1 MPEEKIYIKN
11 DPLIIEGLLS
21 KASGEK
27 GVVICHPHSLMGGS
41 MYNNVVEA
49 LQKVYTA
56 ENYST
61 LRFNFRG
68 VGGSTGVYDEGRG
81 EKKDIFAACEYLKKL
96 GLTKLFFAGY
106 SFGAW
111 VGSKI
116 LEENKNHFAASI
128 CVSPPVNYFNFNWE
142 NLSNK
147 INLFICG
154 DCDQFCKIDTLIQKA
169 QKINSPVEIICGAD
183 HFYRGKEKE
192 LMDILRKH
200 IIQSRKKIIAKKS
213 LILRKNSDKKL
224 QRKKAAIF

>member
-11 DPLIIEGLLS
+11 GSLIIEGLLS
-21 KASGEK
+21 KTPGEK

-49 LQKVYTA
+49 LQKAFAA

-81 EKKDIFAACEYLKKL
+81 EKEDIYFVCEYLKKY
-96 GLTKLFFAGY
+96 GMTKLFFAGY

-116 LEENKNHFAASI
+116 IEGSKNPFAASI
-128 CVSPPVNYFNFNWE
+128 CISPPINYFNFNWD
-142 NLSNK
+142 NLNNK

-154 DCDQFCKIDTLIQKA
+154 DCDQFCSLDVLIQKA
-169 QKINSPVEIICGAD
+169 KKINSPVETIRGAD
-183 HFYRGKEKE
+183 HFYMGKEKE
-192 LMDILRKH
+192 LMHILREH
-200 IIQSRKKIIAKKS
+200 IIA
-213 LILRKNSDKKL
+213 
-224 QRKKAAIF
+224 

>member
-1 MPEEKIYIKN
+1 MSEEKIYIKN
-11 DPLIIEGLLS
+11 GPLIIEGLLG
-21 KASGEK
+21 KASGKK

-49 LQKVYTA
+49 LQKAFAA

-81 EKKDIFAACEYLKKL
+81 EKEDIFAVCEYLTKHGLKKL
-96 GLTKLFFAGY
+96 FLAGY

-116 LEENKNHFAASI
+116 LEESKNPFVANI
-128 CVSPPVNYFNFNWE
+128 CVSPPINYFNFNWD
-142 NLSNK
+142 NLINK

-154 DCDQFCKIDTLIQKA
+154 DCDQFCSLDVLIKIA
-169 QKINSPVEIICGAD
+169 QKINSPVEIVCGAD
-183 HFYRGKEKE
+183 HFYLGKEKE
-192 LMDILRKH
+192 LTRILREH
-200 IIQSRKKIIAKKS
+200 IIE
-213 LILRKNSDKKL
+213 
-224 QRKKAAIF
+224 